1 MPCSLAEPGRS
12 LSRSRNIPAGFVD
25 EPRPV
30 ENADKL
36 VGSVMQRLTEGFA
49 DELLSWQAESAGCTQ
64 VAAEEKELAFAGGD
78 QRRRVVFPVQ
88 SWDTSAGSCQ
98 GLSVDKEHVA

>member
-12 LSRSRNIPAGFVD
+12 LSRSRNIAAGFVD

-49 DELLSWQAESAGCTQ
+49 NEQLFWQVESAGCTQ
-64 VAAEEKELAFAGGD
+64 VAAEEKEFAFSEGD
-78 QRRRVVFPVQ
+78 QRRGVVFPVE
-88 SWDTSAGSCQ
+88 SWDNSAGSCQ
-98 GLSVDKEHVA
+98 GPKH